1 MKVLSVGLVSQ
12 SDVPRAMEIGEYAKT
27 VLVEV
32 MRGLGH
38 GSTQHSDRE
47 GDVGTCVAGAIE

>member
-1 MKVLSVGLVSQ
+1 MEVLSVGLVSQ

-32 MRGLGH
+32 MRGL
-38 GSTQHSDRE
+38 T
-47 GDVGTCVAGAIE
+47 